1 MRIELRSKLIDAAE
15 YDASQ
20 SRLKLFLANG
30 QIREF
35 VDVPV
40 HVVNALIAA
49 RSPGSYYLKSIKD
62 RYQPATTKPGDEV
75 FR

>member
-20 SRLKLFLANG
+20 LRLKLFLTNG

-35 VDVPV
+35 VDVPA
-40 HVVNALIAA
+40 HEIDALAAA

-62 RYQPATTKPGDEV
+62 RYQPSTAA
-75 FR
+75 